1 MTIFLIPATSTPLR
15 RPPASLC
22 PTGRPHHAPTRFTG
36 SLLDLGDGGQAVLQ
50 RLAAHRLQL
59 ADVVVGPAVAAA
71 HLGAELALADPLG
84 EALAHGVA
92 AVEAVP
98 AGRVLLAAA
107 GVPLARGADEA
118 AVAAVGD
125 VAAGAAGAGALGD
138 IAAGRALGSGSRELR
153 GARAAAEGQQEQRAQ
168 QRHPHPRRAAGG
180 ESGGEGV
187 RARPARGEAAAAGEG
202 AIAAQ
207 RGKGKSG
214 FMPTRAGEPLLP
226 RAGLLQAERE
236 KAADGRKE
244 AGARS
249 RRVKASPVRPRRG
262 SSGCSPGLAR
272 RAEAPSHGQA
282 AAQGER
288 RPQAAAGSS
297 EDRAERSGRVICGTR
312 PETPPPPP
320 AAAAGAPR
328 RQQRRPGPT
337 PTGEGRL
344 PAGGPLGRGGPG

>member
-1 MTIFLIPATSTPLR
+1 MRGSFALQKGPEHTFPLPHRITGSGARCPDAVASSSPWSHPAFPGHRRSRLFLAWK
-15 RPPASLC
+15 PPQPPPPRAPGGRH
-22 PTGRPHHAPTRFTG
+22 PTGGPRHAPTRFTG

-153 GARAAAEGQQEQRAQ
+153 GAGAAAEGEQEQRAQ

-180 ESGGEGV
+180 QRGGEGV
-187 RARPARGEAAAAGEG
+187 RARPARGQEAEEEGREG
-202 AIAAQ
+202 AIAVR
-207 RGKGKSG
+207 RGKGNSG
-214 FMPTRAGEPLLP
+214 FMHTRMGKSLLP
-226 RAGLLQAERE
+226 RAGLLQAARE
-236 KAADGRKE
+236 AAADRRKE
-244 AGARS
+244 AG
-249 RRVKASPVRPRRG
+249 V
-262 SSGCSPGLAR
+262 
-272 RAEAPSHGQA
+272 
-282 AAQGER
+282 
-288 RPQAAAGSS
+288 
-297 EDRAERSGRVICGTR
+297 
-312 PETPPPPP
+312 
-320 AAAAGAPR
+320 
-328 RQQRRPGPT
+328 
-337 PTGEGRL
+337 
-344 PAGGPLGRGGPG
+344 